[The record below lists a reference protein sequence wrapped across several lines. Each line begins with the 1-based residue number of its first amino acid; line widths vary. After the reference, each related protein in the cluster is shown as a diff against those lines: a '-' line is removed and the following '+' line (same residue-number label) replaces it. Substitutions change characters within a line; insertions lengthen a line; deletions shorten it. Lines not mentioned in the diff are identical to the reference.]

1 MDTQEPKESKTT
13 RTTMKCAFCGKGFPP
28 MCLTP
33 YGKYPS
39 GTTYYKCKR
48 CYGDQDLPLLPEDSV
63 TETEKTPL
71 PERTSIEEPEMVK
84 VSCDDPIVE
93 AVVKKL
99 RDRSRVGV
107 AKYGTKLDRTD
118 LTALQ
123 WMQHLQ
129 EELMDAANYLERLM
143 HDYRQAQVIFD
154 AIHKLN
160 KP

>member
-1 MDTQEPKESKTT
+1 MNRCSYCEKEFPLDDLTIMGMAKGAGWIL
-13 RTTMKCAFCGKGFPP
+13 KC
-28 MCLTP
+28 
-33 YGKYPS
+33 
-39 GTTYYKCKR
+39 R
-48 CYGDQDLPLLPEDSV
+48 ECYGDPTLSVKYINVSV
-63 TETEKTPL
+63 TETQKTP
-71 PERTSIEEPEMVK
+71 PAARRKIRARQPVIEEPEMAQ

-99 RDRSRVGV
+99 RDRSRVGL

-129 EELMDAANYLERLM
+129 EELMDAANYIERLM
-143 HDYRQAQVIFD
+143 HDYQQASVIFE

-160 KP
+160 KPKK